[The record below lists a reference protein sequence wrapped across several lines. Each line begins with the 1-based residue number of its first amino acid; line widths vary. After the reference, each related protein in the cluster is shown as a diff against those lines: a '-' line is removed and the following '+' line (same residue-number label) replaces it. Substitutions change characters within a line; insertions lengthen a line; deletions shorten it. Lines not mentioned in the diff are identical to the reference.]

1 MAEEKK
7 AFFTY
12 KGVPLVEKEIISI
25 LEICMTSS

>member
-12 KGVPLVEKEIISI
+12 KGVPLVRKGIISI